1 VQVSWAEPRFI
12 QAHLIGD
19 IEQGTF
25 DQRLLTLITRLF
37 ERLEKLWLTYTA
49 LPQQVFCN
57 SYPELSSYPLGID
70 LIQQVFL
77 YYFVVHFI
85 LTF

>member
-12 QAHLIGD
+12 QAHLIGG

-37 ERLEKLWLTYTA
+37 ERLEKLW
-49 LPQQVFCN
+49 
-57 SYPELSSYPLGID
+57 PEVSGLVPCPVT
-70 LIQQVFL
+70 LIP
-77 YYFVVHFI
+77 I
-85 LTF
+85 LNIS